1 VKKIR
6 IQEKKNNLKY
16 LKTIQVSR
24 IQESGVRIPPLT
36 LTLSHQGERG
46 YD

>member
-24 IQESGVRIPPLT
+24 IQESGVRIPPPHPNPLPPR
-36 LTLSHQGERG
+36 GEG
-46 YD
+46 I

>member
-24 IQESGVRIPPLT
+24 IQESGVRIPPHPNPLPPR
-36 LTLSHQGERG
+36 GEG
-46 YD
+46 I